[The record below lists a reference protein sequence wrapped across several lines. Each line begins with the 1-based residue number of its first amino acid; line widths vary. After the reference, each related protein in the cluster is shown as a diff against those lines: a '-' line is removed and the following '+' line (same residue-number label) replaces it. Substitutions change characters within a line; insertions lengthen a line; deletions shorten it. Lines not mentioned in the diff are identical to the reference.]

1 MSIYLSSPKFS
12 KAYNFIILGKGSFKK
27 KWEFSHS
34 EQGPPTLQKVGKHTF
49 FYLIYRFQKVFLCK
63 ENFPTLPMNK
73 IKDFPQVGKFPL
85 F

>member
-34 EQGPPTLQKVGKHTF
+34 EQGPPLQKVVKK
-49 FYLIYRFQKVFLCK
+49 YLY
-63 ENFPTLPMNK
+63 
-73 IKDFPQVGKFPL
+73 
-85 F
+85 